1 MALLIV
7 APALAQ
13 DEATI
18 KLHRAQSLA
27 AQGDHVR
34 AAEFY
39 RQIMAHDS
47 PVNVYRG
54 FIGALLMA
62 GAQEEAL
69 RVAAEALQL
78 YPQNASLQRTA
89 AGVYSSQGQYSA
101 AIGSLRRSLE
111 LEPDHPG
118 AYANIGGLFTA
129 V

>member
-1 MALLIV
+1 MALLIG

-18 KLHRAQSLA
+18 KLHRAQSL
-27 AQGDHVR
+27 
-34 AAEFY
+34 
-39 RQIMAHDS
+39 
-47 PVNVYRG
+47 
-54 FIGALLMA
+54 

-89 AGVYSSQGQYSA
+89 AGVYSSQDQYAA
-101 AIGSLRRSLE
+101 AIGSQRRSLE
-111 LEPDHPG
+111 LEPAHPG